1 MYRIDRIRKD
11 GVDIIQLIL
20 CILYIHVRNFG
31 HDLDVNKFEQ
41 KTTKN

>member
-20 CILYIHVRNFG
+20 CILYIPVKILFP
-31 HDLDVNKFEQ
+31 LLTESMP
-41 KTTKN
+41 TET